1 MLLHSSTGCIQWIT
15 SLGLNTH
22 ELVPTKQ
29 SSKAFGPPS
38 LSLPAPPPSQL
49 LPSTTS
55 PPNLPKSSTLALPPI
70 KARPLCRDAVH
81 KSCQSLRVLQ
91 SLDSHRLEWQTSPFT
106 PPNPPVFPQKILS
119 LKTSQLTI
127 PHHPLSLLLSLLAHS
142 SPSAQSINLSSAPAP
157 LALCPICRCLWKH
170 PRSPQPLCT
179 PRLVQGQEL
188 LTKAQCGNEGCVEGG
203 MGVMRGGCSKTD
215 GWGSKPTPPQ
225 GLSV

>member
-38 LSLPAPPPSQL
+38 LSLPAPPPSQP

-55 PPNLPKSSTLALPPI
+55 PPNLPQSSTLALPPI
-70 KARPLCRDAVH
+70 KAWPLCRDAVH
-81 KSCQSLRVLQ
+81 KSCQSLWVLQ
-91 SLDSHRLEWQTSPFT
+91 SLDSHSLEWQTSPCT
-106 PPNPPVFPQKILS
+106 PNPPLFPKILT

-127 PHHPLSLLLSLLAHS
+127 PHYPLSLAFSPSLALS

-170 PRSPQPLCT
+170 PRSPQPLHT

-203 MGVMRGGCSKTD
+203 KGVLKGGCSKTD
-215 GWGSKPTPPQ
+215 GWGSLPTPPK